1 MRTLY
6 KFHSLWPVSPF
17 THISTQQSSQLQ
29 NNKMLTIPCGSYT
42 NKNYEEKYENDTT
55 MTIQQFSNMK
65 TYLHLLII
73 REIRTI
79 LKYYSSPIRS
89 AKFLNSDNIF
99 Y

>member
-1 MRTLY
+1 MAKKKKNLQISQKKNDKCRENVWNIY
-6 KFHSLWPVSPF
+6 HKK
-17 THISTQQSSQLQ
+17 THQV
-29 NNKMLTIPCGSYT
+29 Y
-42 NKNYEEKYENDTT
+42 KNYEEKYENDTT

-99 Y
+99 YWRGYR